1 MIVYLGLGSN
11 LGERQSNLNAALA
24 ALPPAVRVLCSSSVY
39 ETEPWGYRDQP
50 PFLNQVVEG
59 DTGLAP
65 LDLLAH
71 LKQIEAA
78 LGRQPTFRY
87 GPRLIDLDILLYG
100 DQVVNLPGLTIP
112 HPHLAERAFVLAPLA
127 EIAPEVRHPQSG
139 STMRELASK
148 IAMTGVKIFS

>member
-11 LGERQSNLNAALA
+11 LGERQANLNAAIA
-24 ALPPAVRVLCSSSVY
+24 ALPAAVKALRASSVY

-71 LKQIEAA
+71 LKRIEAA
-78 LGRQPTFRY
+78 LGRQPSFRY

-100 DQVVNLPGLTIP
+100 DQVIELPGLTIP
-112 HPHLAERAFVLAPLA
+112 HPRLEERAFVLAPLA
-127 EIAPEVRHPQSG
+127 EIAPELRHPVTG
-139 STMRELASK
+139 MTMRELASK
-148 IAMTGVKIFS
+148 ISMTGVKIIS